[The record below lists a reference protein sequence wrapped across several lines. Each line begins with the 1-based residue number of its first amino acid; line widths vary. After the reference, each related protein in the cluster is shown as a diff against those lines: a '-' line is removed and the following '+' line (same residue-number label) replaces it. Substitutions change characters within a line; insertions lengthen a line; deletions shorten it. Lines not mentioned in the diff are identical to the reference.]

1 MNNIIKKF
9 TMALVLFFGVVTQVY
24 GSSKIDYGFDIND
37 NPPSVGKSASN
48 TRHPFSARNLVIGS
62 FVVFASMGRANGFN
76 PHSSRSPFSKRG
88 HALLLCAPQN
98 SRNDANFFEHQKA
111 IGFNILP
118 VKDSAKLYP
127 YINTTEHNLELA
139 RNFSSVLLK
148 DPQVR
153 ELVKT
158 FAINVLQ
165 DLWPSISK
173 QLPRIPLVQ
182 TVIGSFFKAVQTT
195 IVDYV
200 SDISAVEDVATDATF
215 ELLNSKIIPDES
227 IRLIIDFIEEKSV
240 PKKNSNSTES
250 ITIERSL
257 ETDSDKVV

>member
-1 MNNIIKKF
+1 
-9 TMALVLFFGVVTQVY
+9 MALVLFFGVVTQVY

-111 IGFNILP
+111 IGFN
-118 VKDSAKLYP
+118 
-127 YINTTEHNLELA
+127 NLELA
-139 RNFSSVLLK
+139 RIFSSVLLI

-173 QLPRIPLVQ
+173 RLPRIPLVQ

-240 PKKNSNSTES
+240 PKKNSHSTDS